1 MSSEL
6 KVNEMANPVARL
18 PITDAQ
24 MGSGMHAVTIMPQTI
39 SEVVAFADR
48 MADSRFVPAHLR
60 GKPADCFAVALQAF
74 RWQMDPFSVANKSY
88 FVNDRMA
95 YEAQLVNA
103 VVYAHAPLVGRL
115 DIKWEG
121 NWPGRVCIVT
131 GIIIGDKN
139 PHVRRVNASTITVRN
154 SPLWKS
160 DPDQQLAYF
169 TTRAWAR
176 LYAPDVLMGV
186 YTPEEFR
193 GETIEGESVPVAEP
207 VERPASRLDAMEA
220 VIAGDTTAPT
230 DTSFGLPM
238 EWPAPTADRKA
249 WITAAAMAAKEIDSI
264 DPADCDRWMEVNGE
278 GVNQMMASHRDVYD
292 RLYSRWEDRKNGV
305 VS

>member
-1 MSSEL
+1 
-6 KVNEMANPVARL
+6 MANPVAIL
-18 PITDAQ
+18 PTTTTNTA

-121 NWPGRVCIVT
+121 AWPNRICTVT
-131 GIIIGDKN
+131 GVIQGDKN
-139 PHVRRVNASTITVRN
+139 PHIRRVDARTVTVRN

-169 TTRAWAR
+169 ATRAWAR

-193 GETIEGESVPVAEP
+193 GETIEGESVPAAEP
-207 VERPASRLDAMEA
+207 APSEESRLEA
-220 VIAGDTTAPT
+220 FERVIAGDAEPAPT
-230 DTSFGLPM
+230 DTNFGLPM
-238 EWPAPTADRKA
+238 EWPAPTADRRA
-249 WITAAAMAAKEIDSI
+249 WISAASAAAKEIEALPDGGGDNWESL
-264 DPADCDRWMEVNGE
+264 NGE
-278 GVNQMMASHRDVYD
+278 GLQQLMQSHRDVYD
-292 RLYSRWEDRKNGV
+292 RLYEKLVAKREAQV
-305 VS
+305 

>member
-1 MSSEL
+1 
-6 KVNEMANPVARL
+6 MANPVANL
-18 PITDAQ
+18 PVTNTA
-24 MGSGMHAVTIMPQTI
+24 MGGGMQALTIMPQTI

-103 VVYAHAPLVGRL
+103 VVYAHAPLAGRL

-121 NWPGRVCIVT
+121 AWPNRVCIVT
-131 GIIIGDKN
+131 GIIRGDKN
-139 PHVRRVNASTITVRN
+139 PHVRRVDARTITVRN

-169 TTRAWAR
+169 ATRAWAR

-193 GETIEGESVPVAEP
+193 GETVEGEVIPNTPEA
-207 VERPASRLDAMEA
+207 ERPESKLDAFEA
-220 VIAGDTTAPT
+220 VIAGEPNHAPT
-230 DTSFGLPM
+230 DATFGLPM
-238 EWPAPTADRKA
+238 EWPAPTADRAA
-249 WITAAAMAAKEIDSI
+249 WLTAARMARNEISALTS
-264 DPADCDRWMEVNGE
+264 ADALDNWMDLNAD
-278 GVNQMMASHRDVYD
+278 GVNQMMQGHREIYD
-292 RLYSRWEDRKNGV
+292 QFYAKWDARKQEVAGE
-305 VS
+305 